1 MIKTN
6 YAPRGKIVSFNLF
19 DIGLGAYLCT
29 LRLRKSVN
37 HQYYV
42 SKKSTVAALL
52 PSGVLRAFHFVA
64 QPYCGQH

>member
-6 YAPRGKIVSFNLF
+6 YLPWGKIVSFNLF
-19 DIGLGAYLCT
+19 GIGLRAYLCT

-42 SKKSTVAALL
+42 SKKSTVAAIL

-64 QPYCGQH
+64 QSHCGQH